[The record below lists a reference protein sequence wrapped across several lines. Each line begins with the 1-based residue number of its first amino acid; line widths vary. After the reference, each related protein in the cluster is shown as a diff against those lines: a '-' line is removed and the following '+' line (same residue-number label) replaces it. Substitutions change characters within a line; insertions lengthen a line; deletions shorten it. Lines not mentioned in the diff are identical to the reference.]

1 MYKCGNKEKIGDCV
15 SINVEIKVQEMT
27 IQSGEIAIV
36 LETNHDWGGG
46 HSPLLALKFSDDAIH
61 DLPAMWCKL
70 ESRAA

>member
-1 MYKCGNKEKIGDCV
+1 MYKCGKTVEIGDCV
-15 SINVEIKVQEMT
+15 SVNVEINVQEMT

-36 LETNHDWGGG
+36 LEVNYDWGAG

-61 DLPAMWCKL
+61 DLPARWCML